1 MTKDLA
7 DEALMLRYKNNGD
20 TGAFEELYTRH
31 KGHLYRY
38 FLRQCGQ
45 ADIAQELFQ
54 DIWLNLVKSHQR
66 YEHKAKFT
74 TLLYRM
80 AHNRLIDHYRKQ
92 SHVPKSYDD
101 NDSNAVEAIADDMKD
116 NPESI
121 NSRQEMIN
129 ELLQQINLLPEAQR
143 EAFLLKEEGGFS
155 VEEIANIMGVGAET
169 AKSRLRYASKKLRSA
184 LGGLR

>member
-1 MTKDLA
+1 
-7 DEALMLRYKNNGD
+7 MLRYKNKGD
-20 TGAFEELYTRH
+20 TAAFDALYNRH

-38 FLRQCGQ
+38 FLRQCGKSE
-45 ADIAQELFQ
+45 IAQELFQ

-80 AHNRLIDHYRKQ
+80 AHNRLIDYYRKQ
-92 SHVPKSYDD
+92 SHVPKSYAD
-101 NDSNAVEAIADDMKD
+101 NDGDAVDVIADDMKN

-121 NSRQEMIN
+121 NSRQEIIN
-129 ELLQQINLLPEAQR
+129 ELLRQIDILPEAQR

-155 VEEIANIMGVGAET
+155 VEEIADIMDIGAET
-169 AKSRLRYASKKLRSA
+169 AKSRLRYASNKLRSA
-184 LGGLR
+184 LGGLL